1 MGNNHKNT
9 KKIKYKEDISDNSK
23 INNRDIYITPL
34 TDYKYFNR
42 RVFYYSEKYEISE
55 SEKKRIS
62 ELIPEKINL
71 TEFPYTEKKEKIKI
85 IIDTDLGTDWD
96 DAMAIIYALNISNLE
111 ILGIT
116 TNYGIPKLRAKV
128 VQKILDAYY
137 IQHPDKKRIPVIS
150 GASRPMGTHRELFIF
165 GNEGKPFYDN
175 KELNKN
181 LENNFIMNQEQENA
195 SNFIVEQIKKYPNE
209 VKIVSIGIPTNIG
222 LALKNNKEIIPLIN
236 EIIIMGCGSIFNIN
250 NIEDYEPV
258 KEILEG
264 KNVVLYP
271 NHNISGDTIASKFLF
286 DSNIKT
292 KIVSHSVSSQFW
304 SEGPVIDFL
313 RENAKN
319 EKDIKNPKTIEGAVG
334 LLMEEWFKRRYQN
347 GQCPHDPLTINEA
360 IFDGDDSPIIY
371 ARGYIILHEWAAFST
386 FIPRNDG
393 PHYLGIKVKNNN
405 NFLKKLENTIIGNT
419 SDKKI

>member
-1 MGNNHKNT
+1 
-9 KKIKYKEDISDNSK
+9 
-23 INNRDIYITPL
+23 
-34 TDYKYFNR
+34 
-42 RVFYYSEKYEISE
+42 
-55 SEKKRIS
+55 
-62 ELIPEKINL
+62 
-71 TEFPYTEKKEKIKI
+71 
-85 IIDTDLGTDWD
+85 
-96 DAMAIIYALNISNLE
+96 
-111 ILGIT
+111 
-116 TNYGIPKLRAKV
+116 
-128 VQKILDAYY
+128 
-137 IQHPDKKRIPVIS
+137 
-150 GASRPMGTHRELFIF
+150 
-165 GNEGKPFYDN
+165 
-175 KELNKN
+175 
-181 LENNFIMNQEQENA
+181 
-195 SNFIVEQIKKYPNE
+195 
-209 VKIVSIGIPTNIG
+209 
-222 LALKNNKEIIPLIN
+222 
-236 EIIIMGCGSIFNIN
+236 MGCGSIFNIN
-250 NIEDYEPV
+250 SIEDIDQV

-264 KNVVLYP
+264 KNIILYP

-334 LLMEEWFKRRYQN
+334 LLMEEWFKRRHQN

-405 NFLKKLENTIIGNT
+405 NFLKKLENTMIGII
-419 SDKKI
+419 SDKKL